1 MIESLDLTQP
11 ATADQ
16 VLGMQHAA
24 YRMQADLIGFDG
36 IPLLHET
43 LEQLIAEPLDWRGI
57 RDGGR
62 VVAAIAIA
70 GAGGRCDV
78 DRLMVDPQH
87 QRRGYGRRLMQ
98 SVMMHESVTVSTGE
112 ANFPAVM
119 LCASLG
125 FRRIGSRQIAT
136 DVWTV
141 QFEFWH
147 DHLKASFDRDVAG
160 YETARPG
167 YPDELF
173 DMLVQS
179 CALGPRCRVLEIGSG
194 PGQATMEL
202 LGRGASVVAVE
213 PGAGMVARLR
223 ERVAG
228 RPCQVIQADFEDAT
242 VTGSFDLA
250 VAATSFHWVD
260 PAVGISKL
268 AALVA
273 PAGWLALWWNVFRD
287 VGPNDA
293 AFAERLRP
301 ISQRFQTAERMD
313 SIIYAQDEPQRR
325 AEIEAGGHF
334 AVERIETFEWPMRH
348 DGGSLRGLFASF
360 SDWSTLPEPD
370 RSMALDDIAAIVDD
384 HFGGVI
390 DRRYITVLYIAR
402 RR

>member
-62 VVAAIAIA
+62 VVAAIAIV

-87 QRRGYGRRLMQ
+87 QRRGYGR
-98 SVMMHESVTVSTGE
+98 
-112 ANFPAVM
+112 
-119 LCASLG
+119 
-125 FRRIGSRQIAT
+125 
-136 DVWTV
+136 
-141 QFEFWH
+141 H
-147 DHLKASFDRDVAG
+147 DHLKASFDHDVAG

-179 CALGPRCRVLEIGSG
+179 CALGPRCRVLEIGPG

-213 PGAGMVARLR
+213 PGADMVAQLR
-223 ERVAG
+223 ERVTG

-260 PAVGISKL
+260 PAVGISRL

-301 ISQRFQTAERMD
+301 ISQRFETAERMD

-348 DGGSLRGLFASF
+348 DGASLRGLFASF

>member
-1 MIESLDLTQP
+1 MIEPLDLTHP
-11 ATADQ
+11 TTAEQ
-16 VLGMQHAA
+16 VLAMQHAA
-24 YRMQADLIGFDG
+24 YRIEADLTGFG
-36 IPLLHET
+36 GLPPLHET
-43 LEQLIAEPLDWRGI
+43 RQQLIAEPLDWRGI
-57 RDGGR
+57 RHGGR
-62 VVAAIAIA
+62 VVAAIAVT
-70 GAGGRCDV
+70 GAGRRCDV

-87 QRRGYGRRLMQ
+87 HRRGYGRRLMQ
-98 SVMMHESVTVSTGE
+98 SVMMHESVTVSTVE
-112 ANFPAVM
+112 ANAPAVT
-119 LCASLG
+119 LYESLG
-125 FRRIGSRQIAT
+125 FRRIGRRRIAP

-167 YPDELF
+167 YPAALF
-173 DMLVQS
+173 DMLTQH
-179 CALGPRCRVLEIGSG
+179 CALGPQCRVLEIGPG
-194 PGQATMEL
+194 PGQATIEL
-202 LGRGASVVAVE
+202 LDRGASVVAVE

-228 RPCQVIQADFEDAT
+228 RPCQVIQSDFEVAT
-242 VTGSFDLA
+242 LTGLFDLA

-260 PAVGISKL
+260 PAIGVSKV
-268 AALVA
+268 AALVR
-273 PAGWLALWWNVFRD
+273 PGGWLALWWNVFRD

-313 SIIYAQDEPQRR
+313 SIIYAQDEPERR

-334 AVERIETFEWPMRH
+334 ALERIEALQWPMRH
-348 DGGSLRGLFASF
+348 DGASLRGLFASF

-370 RSMALDDIAAIVDD
+370 RSQALDDIAAIVDD
-384 HFGGVI
+384 HFGGFI